1 MLYRIWLLMVGVM
14 LAILGVVA
22 LIMVD
27 RQRSIDALKA
37 FDPWHSTYQPQT
49 TGAIFISNARAYMG
63 DGTALDDADLL
74 IRSGKIDAVGSD
86 LTPPPDARVIDAEGR
101 WLTPGIIDI
110 HSHLGVY
117 PTPAFSSNSDGN
129 EATDPATPQVW
140 AEHSVWPQDLG
151 FPKALRGGVTSLH
164 ILPGSAN
171 LFGGR
176 GVTLR
181 NVVNPTVQSMKFPD
195 APPSLKM
202 ACGENP
208 KRVYGHRNT
217 APSTRMGNMA
227 LYRKHWIDAH
237 AYLDK
242 KNQAEDEIIPRHERD
257 LAMETLSGVIE
268 GNIRVQMHCYRAEE
282 MAAMLRVA
290 EEFDYKISAFHHAI
304 EAYKIADLL
313 AEHGVCAAVWAD
325 WWGFKHEAY
334 DMVYA
339 NAAMVDRGGDGKGCA
354 VIHSDSARDIQH
366 LNLEVAKAWA
376 AGVRAGLNI
385 SKARAFSWITLNP
398 ARALGIDDET
408 GSLTPGKRADLVLW
422 SMDPFDTFA
431 RVEQVF
437 IDGVEMYNWE
447 DAGLQPV
454 TDAGLGAIRPEGS
467 IK

>member
-1 MLYRIWLLMVGVM
+1 MTGSIL
-14 LAILGVVA
+14 LAI
-22 LIMVD
+22 
-27 RQRSIDALKA
+27 SIAVGIFLFNKQQLTDTDQVE
-37 FDPWHSTYQPQT
+37 DPWHSTYQPQAAE
-49 TGAIFISNARAYMG
+49 AIFISDARAYIG
-63 DGTALDDADLL
+63 NGEALDDADIL
-74 IRSGKIDAVGSD
+74 IRAGNIEAIGTELSA
-86 LTPPPDARVIDAEGR
+86 PPDARVIDAKGR
-101 WLTPGIIDI
+101 WVTPGIIDI

-117 PTPAFSSNSDGN
+117 PSPALVSNADGN

-151 FPKALRGGVTSLH
+151 FPKALRGGVTSMH

-181 NVVNPTVQSMKFPD
+181 NVVNPTVQSMKFPQ

-208 KRVYGHRNT
+208 KRVYGEYRNT

-237 AYLDK
+237 AYVEK
-242 KNQAEDEIIPRHERD
+242 KKQAPDEVIPLQERD
-257 LAMETLSGVIE
+257 LAMETLSGVID
-268 GNIRVQMHCYRAEE
+268 GAIRVQMHCYRAEE

-290 EEFDYKISAFHHAI
+290 DEFKYKISAFHHAI

-313 AEHGVCAAVWAD
+313 AEAGVCAAMWAD

-339 NAAMVDRGGDGKGCA
+339 NAAMVDRGGDGTGCA
-354 VIHSDSARDIQH
+354 IIHSDSDRDIQH

-376 AGVRAGLNI
+376 AGVRAGLDI

-408 GSLTPGKRADLVLW
+408 GSLEVGKRADVVIW
-422 SMDPFDTFA
+422 SMDPFNTYTRA
-431 RVEQVF
+431 EQVF
-437 IDGVEMYNWE
+437 IDGVEMYHWKE
-447 DAGLQPV
+447 ARLQPV
-454 TDAGLGAIRPEGS
+454 TDAGLGAIQPEGS

>member
-1 MLYRIWLLMVGVM
+1 MNSETRIIAIITLVVVLVAVGF
-14 LAILGVVA
+14 LATESWRESNVEADL
-22 LIMVD
+22 
-27 RQRSIDALKA
+27 
-37 FDPWHSTYQPQT
+37 DPWRSTYQPQ
-49 TGAIFISNARAYMG
+49 AAEDIFIANARMYIGNGMQ
-63 DGTALDDADLL
+63 LDDADIL
-74 IRSGKIDAVGSD
+74 IQAGRIAALGSD
-86 LTPPPDARVIDAEGR
+86 LTRPPEARLIEAEGR
-101 WLTPGIIDI
+101 WVTPGIIDI

-117 PTPAFSSNSDGN
+117 PTPSLSSNADGN

-208 KRVYGHRNT
+208 KRVYGQNRNT
-217 APSTRMGNMA
+217 APGTRMGNMA
-227 LYRKHWIDAH
+227 LYRKHWIDAL
-237 AYLDK
+237 AYIDK
-242 KNQAEDEIIPRHERD
+242 KNQADGVIPRHERE
-257 LAMETLSGVIE
+257 LAMETLAGVIE
-268 GNIRVQMHCYRAEE
+268 GDIRVQMHCYRAEE

-313 AEHGVCAAVWAD
+313 AEQGVCAAVWAD

-339 NAAMVDRGGDGKGCA
+339 NAAIIDRGGDGTGCA
-354 VIHSDSARDIQH
+354 VIHSDSDRDIQH
-366 LNLEVAKAWA
+366 LNLEAAKAWS
-376 AGVRAGLNI
+376 AGVRAGLEI
-385 SKARAFSWITLNP
+385 SKARAFSWISLNP
-398 ARALGIDDET
+398 ARALGIDSEV
-408 GSLTPGKRADLVLW
+408 GSLEPGKRADVVIW
-422 SMDPFDTFA
+422 SLDPFDTYA
-431 RVEQVF
+431 EVEQVF
-437 IDGVEMYNWE
+437 IDGVELYNHADE
-447 DAGLQPV
+447 TLQPV
-454 TDAGLGAIRPEGS
+454 TDAGLGAIRPAGS
-467 IK
+467 IQ